1 MSTNDLFSSP
11 TDVDVDTS
19 DVDTS
24 DVDTS
29 AATAPSH
36 TADDTGQLRLLDT
49 SDLPLQFRLD
59 KATRERGLAHVAE
72 LRRLLARNAAH
83 RAA

>member
-11 TDVDVDTS
+11 TDDDVDTL
-19 DVDTS
+19 DVT
-24 DVDTS
+24 T
-29 AATAPSH
+29 AADAAEPP
-36 TADDTGQLRLLDT
+36 ADHTGQLRLLDT

>member
-1 MSTNDLFSSP
+1 MTPHDLFSSP
-11 TDVDVDTS
+11 SGDDVDPIADH
-19 DVDTS
+19 
-24 DVDTS
+24 
-29 AATAPSH
+29 TAHH
-36 TADDTGQLRLLDT
+36 TADHTADHTGQLRLLDT

-72 LRRLLARNAAH
+72 LRRLLARQAAH

>member
-1 MSTNDLFSSP
+1 MTSHDLFSSP
-11 TDVDVDTS
+11 SGDDVDPIADHTVH
-19 DVDTS
+19 
-24 DVDTS
+24 
-29 AATAPSH
+29 H
-36 TADDTGQLRLLDT
+36 TADHTARHTADHTGQLRLLDT

-72 LRRLLARNAAH
+72 LRRLLARQAAH

>member
-1 MSTNDLFSSP
+1 MTSHDLFSSP
-11 TDVDVDTS
+11 SGDDVDPIADH
-19 DVDTS
+19 
-24 DVDTS
+24 
-29 AATAPSH
+29 TAHH
-36 TADDTGQLRLLDT
+36 TADHTGQLRLLDT

-72 LRRLLARNAAH
+72 LRRLLARQAAH